1 MWSLLLSKG
10 LVAFVFNRHGNIFP
24 YFISDTRPVPRT
36 PSAAGDDED
45 DSITDSSFFL
55 EKFQMAFKASAL
67 EVMKQAFADIN
78 LRTSLPSIW
87 ANVNISYFEK
97 MWNTMIILKYVA
109 LHIVEGQL
117 GL

>member
-1 MWSLLLSKG
+1 MSNLIGSKG
-10 LVAFVFNRHGNIFP
+10 KISEALKYWHLESKKCDPYPYLKAISSICFYRRGNIFP

-67 EVMKQAFADIN
+67 DVMKQAFADMAS
-78 LRTSLPSIW
+78 TYVLPSL
-87 ANVNISYFEK
+87 VFGP
-97 MWNTMIILKYVA
+97 T
-109 LHIVEGQL
+109 
-117 GL
+117 